1 MASCAVCGAETT
13 SALQLCRI
21 CADRTTGSLNIAS
34 LRGAIRVA
42 AAIKAERAGRGA
54 QTALPREVEEVGN
67 PLRRPTQ
74 GSAVPAL
81 TPDAPANPPPF
92 SRPRPAHETPT
103 STAPSRGHPTPTPS
117 APTVPPR
124 ASSPAVAR
132 ALADRSQAGPRHT
145 DTHRSARGPAAPRQP
160 ATPRGRHR
168 GGRLVSA
175 MLLLLITAAGVM
187 SGALAGISQRM
198 TEAGAE
204 VAGALATHGWLLR
217 LPRLALLVAIVAVAT
232 CLDGALQGPRSGADP
247 TVPRRVASLVAF
259 GVAWL
264 IILTVGA
271 SDYVTGAAAQR
282 ANLWLYLAC
291 AVVIVTAADNYRF
304 VTLRRRT

>member
-21 CADRTTGSLNIAS
+21 CAERTTGSLNIAS

-42 AAIKAERAGRGA
+42 AAIKAERAGRGSQA
-54 QTALPREVEEVGN
+54 ALPREVEEVGN

-74 GSAVPAL
+74 QPGIPAL
-81 TPDAPANPPPF
+81 THETPASNPPPF
-92 SRPRPAHETPT
+92 SRPRSRPETLTATALSRDHAPPAPAVPA
-103 STAPSRGHPTPTPS
+103 S
-117 APTVPPR
+117 PPR
-124 ASSPAVAR
+124 ASSRAVAR
-132 ALADRSQAGPRHT
+132 ALAEHSQAGPGHT
-145 DTHRSARGPAAPRQP
+145 DVQRPARAAAAPRQR
-160 ATPRGRHR
+160 ATRRPG

-175 MLLLLITAAGVM
+175 MLLVLIIAAGVM

-198 TEAGAE
+198 TEAGAQ
-204 VAGALATHGWLLR
+204 VADALATHGWLLR
-217 LPRLALLVAIVAVAT
+217 LPRLTLLVAIIAVAT
-232 CLDGALQGPRSGADP
+232 CLDWALQGPRTRDDA

-271 SDYVTGAAAQR
+271 SDYATSAAAQR

-304 VTLRRRT
+304 VTLRRRS